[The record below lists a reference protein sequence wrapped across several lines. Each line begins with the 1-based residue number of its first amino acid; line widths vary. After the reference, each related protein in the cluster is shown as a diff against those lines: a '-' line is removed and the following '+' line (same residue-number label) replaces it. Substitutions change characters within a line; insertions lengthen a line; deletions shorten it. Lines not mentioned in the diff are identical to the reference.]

1 LKAEFVIHLEKS
13 ANNISCLMRVKEDK
27 FHIDFPQRKKSL
39 HKKCLD
45 LLYFGRKMYT
55 VDGGSEKNEFE
66 QEVEITL
73 EENIT
78 KAVEIKLENLRS
90 CLQHDLKGIQD
101 QNEVNLNALER
112 KMDMIL
118 EKLK

>member
-1 LKAEFVIHLEKS
+1 MKAEFVIHLEKS
-13 ANNISCLMRVKEDK
+13 ANNISCLMSVKEDK

-78 KAVEIKLENLRS
+78 KAVEIKLEYLRS